1 MLNWVKKNIHVEK
14 NHAENLWEKQKVFMC
29 ETVIFLKNVWQV
41 TNIFSG
47 ERNLKTFFFFPVWK
61 MREKM
66 FSSSMHEK
74 NIEYFFVWKWG
85 EKKLECF
92 GNFSVF

>member
-29 ETVIFLKNVWQV
+29 ETVIFFKNVWQV

-47 ERNLKTFFFFPVWK
+47 ERNLKTFFFSLC
-61 MREKM
+61 E
-66 FSSSMHEK
+66 
-74 NIEYFFVWKWG
+74 KWG
-85 EKKLECF
+85 RKCFQVQCMKRTLNIFLCENEGKK
-92 GNFSVF
+92 N